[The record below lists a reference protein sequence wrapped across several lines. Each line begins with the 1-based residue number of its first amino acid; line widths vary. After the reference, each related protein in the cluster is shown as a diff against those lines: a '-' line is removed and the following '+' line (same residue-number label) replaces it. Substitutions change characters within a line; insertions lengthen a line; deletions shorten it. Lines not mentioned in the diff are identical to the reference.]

1 MRFSSTHA
9 AAGQPRLPASEARR
23 DPRHQVIEQ
32 ARVPVMVYR
41 GSSGRR
47 VIAVF
52 HKLA

>member
-1 MRFSSTHA
+1 MRRQVRTHLQ
-9 AAGQPRLPASEARR
+9 AGEARS

-41 GSSGRR
+41 GSSGCP
-47 VIAVF
+47 VIIVF